1 MKIGMRIAQAR
12 KARGW
17 TQEGLAERSGLHKQ
31 TISEWERGNRTPSI
45 DALAKLADALEVP
58 LQDLVY
64 GTAAELPQRQMIAAY
79 VRLANQLLEEAPPRV
94 RNRVSGPLEGISRI
108 VGLPSA

>member
-31 TISEWERGNRTPSI
+31 TISEWERGNRTPST
-45 DALAKLADALEVP
+45 DALAKVADALGVS
-58 LQDLVY
+58 LQELVH
-64 GTAAELPQRQMIAAY
+64 GTASGLSESQTIGFY
-79 VRLANQLLEEAPPRV
+79 VSLAIQLLEEAPPRV

-108 VGLPSA
+108 VGVPSA